1 MIIILDPIVLVP
13 IADQAALVIMVVA
26 EDHLAVAEEAEE
38 DKQPVLTFNFDI
50 KLKPTN

>member
-1 MIIILDPIVLVP
+1 
-13 IADQAALVIMVVA
+13 MVVA

>member
-13 IADQAALVIMVVA
+13 IADQAALAIMV

-38 DKQPVLTFNFDI
+38 DKQPVLTFNFEI

>member
-26 EDHLAVAEEAEE
+26 EDHLAVEEAEE
-38 DKQPVLTFNFDI
+38 DKQPVS
-50 KLKPTN
+50 